1 MTRLDIFN
9 KQRELLEKIDS
20 LQRKRKRDKKNSTSS
35 K

>member
-1 MTRLDIFN
+1 MTRLDVFN

-20 LQRKRKRDKKNSTSS
+20 LQKRKRDKKNSTSS

>member
-1 MTRLDIFN
+1 MTKLDILN

-20 LQRKRKRDKKNSTSS
+20 LQRKREEDKKNSTSS